1 MRHLNSVLFQEAN
14 IIDFCMI
21 HRSEMK
27 SLIFNRSIISRNI
40 ICLLR
45 VWCGIIFIKYGRSIL
60 HITSVDDFANT
71 LHAANIPFPLVSA
84 WLCKSTEFFGGILL
98 VIGFL
103 KIPACIFLLIDMTV
117 ATFVFHH
124 GQVLDNGLTTF
135 LLLLCLLTIF
145 FSEADHLSADYFYKG

>member
-1 MRHLNSVLFQEAN
+1 
-14 IIDFCMI
+14 
-21 HRSEMK
+21 MK
-27 SLIFNRSIISRNI
+27 SLFFYHSPIWSNS

-45 VWCGIIFIKYGRSIL
+45 IWCGIIFIRYGLSVL
-60 HITSVDDFANT
+60 HIASIKDFANT
-71 LHAANIPFPLVSA
+71 LQTVNIPFPLLSA

-103 KIPACIFLLIDMTV
+103 KKPACIFLIIDMSV

-124 GQVLDNGLTTF
+124 GHVLNNGLTTF

-145 FSEADHLSADYFYKG
+145 FSGTDNLSIDYFIQNKIKKNKL

>member
-1 MRHLNSVLFQEAN
+1 
-14 IIDFCMI
+14 
-21 HRSEMK
+21 MK
-27 SLIFNRSIISRNI
+27 SLIFNRSVISRNI

-45 VWCGIIFIKYGRSIL
+45 VWCGIIFIRYGLSIL
-60 HITSVDDFANT
+60 HIASIEDFANT
-71 LHAANIPFPLVSA
+71 LQTANIPFPLLSA

-103 KIPACIFLLIDMTV
+103 KRPACIFLIIDMTV

-124 GQVLDNGLTTF
+124 GQVLDNGITTF

-145 FSEADHLSADYFYKG
+145 FSEADHLSTDYFIKDKIKKK

>member
-1 MRHLNSVLFQEAN
+1 
-14 IIDFCMI
+14 
-21 HRSEMK
+21 MK
-27 SLIFNRSIISRNI
+27 RLIFDKSAIWKNV

-45 VWCGIIFIKYGRSIL
+45 IWCGIIFIRYGLSVL
-60 HITSVDDFANT
+60 HIVSIVDFANT
-71 LHAANIPFPLVSA
+71 LQTVNIPFPLLSA

-103 KIPACIFLLIDMTV
+103 KRPACIFLIVDMAV

-124 GQVLDNGLTTF
+124 GHVLNNGLTTF

-145 FSEADHLSADYFYKG
+145 FSETDYLCIDYFIENKNQKKNNL